1 MKARRALENGRG
13 GIRGSMWDRLVARR
27 VEFGILGIA
36 ALSIL
41 LRCAHLFT
49 SRNYY
54 ILSPDSYFFHWAAQG
69 VMAGKPPLVPPD
81 TGVPYALHSGMVYPL
96 AYMAE
101 GISSATGMS
110 SAQTLE
116 LVSKSLPPF
125 LGLLTLVVVWLVAAR
140 LWNRRAALFAA
151 LAWAIMFHCVFIG
164 ASGYL
169 DRDGISSLL
178 LLAGAVLFLVSD
190 RWHIRVRGRNI
201 GWLVAGILVLVVEV
215 LLYLEWGIVGALLL
229 LSIVVSYVAVRFVL
243 ELAYR
248 DKREREAGSGARAAL
263 QQVGWRA
270 LTIVILGNV
279 VLAAAWHGVVSASL
293 SSLLEYVL
301 HGGQSAVSELQ
312 GLGLT
317 DLLVYQLFV
326 VPIAVGLYVAFKNRN
341 GGALLF
347 SCWFL
352 CFLVLALFARRVLF
366 YATVPAALLSGIG
379 LAVLWDWA
387 RLGQGQTQRKVGVAL
402 LLCLIVLISVAM
414 VPSLSS
420 SPIVA
425 VDEEWQQALQ
435 YIKEDTP
442 EGSVVMTVWSWGYWI
457 LDLGDRR
464 PVVDNGY
471 YGSPPDKL
479 HDVGVAY
486 ATTQPSEAAQMMERN
501 SADYLI
507 YSTLDLQHA
516 ATILGWVEPGDKRS
530 EFPDDSMVVRCL
542 DGRFESGGGLEVVYR
557 TEPDSEVV
565 VLHLVSGATQ

>member
-1 MKARRALENGRG
+1 
-13 GIRGSMWDRLVARR
+13 MWDRLVARR

-41 LRCAHLFT
+41 LRCAHLFN
-49 SRNYY
+49 SHNYY
-54 ILSPDSYFFHWAAQG
+54 IWSADSYFFHWAAQG
-69 VMAGKPPLVPPD
+69 VMAGEPPLVPPD

-96 AYMAE
+96 AYMAK
-101 GISSATGMS
+101 GIGSATGMS
-110 SAQTLE
+110 SAQALE

-140 LWNRRAALFAA
+140 LWNRRAALFSA
-151 LAWAIMFHCVFIG
+151 LAWALMWHTVVIG

-201 GWLVAGILVLVVEV
+201 GWLVAGILVLGFEV
-215 LLYLEWGIVGALLL
+215 LLYLEWGTVGALLL
-229 LSIVVSYVAVRFVL
+229 LVVPLSYVVVRFVL
-243 ELAYR
+243 ELAFR
-248 DKREREAGSGARAAL
+248 DKRERETGSGVRAAL

-270 LTIVILGNV
+270 LAIVILGNV
-279 VLAAAWHGVVSASL
+279 VLAAAWHGLASASL
-293 SSLLEYVL
+293 ASLAEYVL
-301 HGGQSAVSELQ
+301 GGGQSAVGELQ
-312 GLGLT
+312 GLGLG
-317 DLLVYQLFV
+317 DILLYQLFV
-326 VPIAVGLYVAFKNRN
+326 VPIVVGLYVAFRSRN

-352 CFLVLALFARRVLF
+352 CFLFLGLFARRVLF
-366 YATVPAALLSGIG
+366 YATAPAALLSGIG

-387 RLGQGQTQRKVGVAL
+387 RLGQGQTQKKIGVAL
-402 LLCLIVLISVAM
+402 LLCLVVLISAAGIH
-414 VPSLSS
+414 SLGSN
-420 SPIVA
+420 PVVA

-486 ATTQPSEAAQMMERN
+486 ATTEPSETAQMMERN
-501 SADYLI
+501 GADYLI
-507 YSTLDLQHA
+507 FSDLDLRVA
-516 ATILGWVEPGDKRS
+516 EAILGWAEPGEKRDKFS
-530 EFPDDSMVVRCL
+530 DDSMVVRCL

-565 VLHLVSGATQ
+565 VLHLVSGAAQ